1 MKQEATIYKQKLSA
15 FKCVVVI
22 PTYNNAETLAAVVA
36 DVKQYSSDII
46 VVNDGSTDHTS
57 DILSTIKD
65 ITVID
70 YPKNRGKGYAL
81 KLGLQR
87 ACALVYRSAIPI
99 DSRRPAFPRRL
110 PRIHRSYRTI
120 ARLIAD
126 RSQKPDRR

>member
-22 PTYNNAETLAAVVA
+22 PTYNNAGTLAAVVA

-81 KLGLQR
+81 KLG
-87 ACALVYRSAIPI
+87 
-99 DSRRPAFPRRL
+99 
-110 PRIHRSYRTI
+110 
-120 ARLIAD
+120 D
-126 RSQKPDRR
+126 RKSVV